1 MSIPT
6 FDVIDLTPDL
16 AAKFLAEQAPN
27 RNKKWAKIAKFA
39 RDMEAGRW
47 TFTGE
52 AIKFDTADRMIDGQN
67 RCEAV
72 IKSGA
77 TIQVLRVRGLAPSVQ
92 ADMDQ
97 VNPRSTRDA
106 LTFAGYTETKD
117 LAAAISTHAA
127 WAAGEFLHCMANLG
141 GSRATNS
148 EALSYLDAHPGLIPA
163 AAEGKRVYASG
174 LRLPVGS
181 LATAI
186 VETRR
191 IDQAASLDFF
201 QRVTELR
208 TSGHG
213 DPVAT
218 LIKRATAIRDAGQ
231 RPLPSTSLFLLFRSW
246 NAFRDGESLTKFQLG
261 APARGPESPATWS
274 KIPEPK

>member
-6 FDVIDLTPDL
+6 FDVIDLTPTL

-27 RNKKWAKIAKFA
+27 RNKKWVKIEKFA
-39 RDMEAGRW
+39 RDMAAGRW

-72 IKSGA
+72 VKSGA
-77 TIQVLRVRGLAPSVQ
+77 TIQVLRVRGLDPSVQ

-106 LTFAGYTETKD
+106 LTFAGYAETKD

-127 WAAGEFLHCMANLG
+127 WTEGAFLHCMANLG
-141 GSRATNS
+141 GSRVSNS
-148 EALSYLDAHPGLIPA
+148 EALSYLDANPGLIPA
-163 AAEGKRVYASG
+163 AVEGKRVYASG

-201 QRVTELR
+201 QRITDLR

-218 LIKRATAIRDAGQ
+218 LIKRVTTIRAAGQ

-246 NAFRDGESLTKFQLG
+246 NAFRDGESFTKFQLG
-261 APARGPESPATWS
+261 APARGPESPATWV